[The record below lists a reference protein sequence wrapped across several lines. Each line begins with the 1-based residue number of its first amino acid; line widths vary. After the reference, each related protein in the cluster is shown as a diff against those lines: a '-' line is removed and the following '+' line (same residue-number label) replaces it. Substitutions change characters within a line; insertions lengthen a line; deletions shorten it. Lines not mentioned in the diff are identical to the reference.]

1 LRKENTEY
9 EEKMTHAQL
18 IAQLYAKV
26 GPDASDEPDIKSIQQ
41 LVDKECLIEASNKED
56 LEENLHPTLILET
69 EDDSALMEMQ
79 DEDVDTGAR
88 TGESVDNAAGTTQ
101 LPIRPTQRLSHMI
114 WLLILMM
121 LSLMK

>member
-1 LRKENTEY
+1 
-9 EEKMTHAQL
+9 MTHAQL

-26 GPDASDEPDIKSIQQ
+26 GPDASDEPDIESIQQ
-41 LVDKECLIEASNKED
+41 LVDEERLIEASNKED

-88 TGESVDNAAGTTQ
+88 TGESVDNAAGTAQ
-101 LPIRPTQRLSHMI
+101 LPIRPTQRLSHTI
-114 WLLILMM
+114 WLLILMT